1 MTIEVAL
8 LVVVT
13 GTRVVVLN
21 DDGGRPLS
29 DSDDRDA
36 GVRRDDKDNG
46 ERDAEQEGL
55 VVGPDDGDGAEQVD
69 RVD

>member
-1 MTIEVAL
+1 M
-8 LVVVT
+8 
-13 GTRVVVLN
+13 LN

-29 DSDDRDA
+29 DSDDRDD
-36 GVRRDDKDNG
+36 GVRRDHKDNG
-46 ERDAEQEGL
+46 ERDAEPEGL